1 MSRDP
6 SVRTYGYLGYG
17 GYYGNYGYSA
27 EDEEYGS
34 GFTNKGGVW
43 RKTSATTASVTRT
56 VKRGAK
62 NIRSCFDRYKHVM
75 KNVDPFDPE
84 TGFDDTETEEMKI
97 NRILLTFLSEEMSE
111 NEKAELVLRAYEINP
126 DDVEE
131 FNFNNRTWGL

>member
-1 MSRDP
+1 
-6 SVRTYGYLGYG
+6 
-17 GYYGNYGYSA
+17 
-27 EDEEYGS
+27 
-34 GFTNKGGVW
+34 
-43 RKTSATTASVTRT
+43 
-56 VKRGAK
+56 
-62 NIRSCFDRYKHVM
+62 M

-131 FNFNNRTWGL
+131 FNSYNRTWGL